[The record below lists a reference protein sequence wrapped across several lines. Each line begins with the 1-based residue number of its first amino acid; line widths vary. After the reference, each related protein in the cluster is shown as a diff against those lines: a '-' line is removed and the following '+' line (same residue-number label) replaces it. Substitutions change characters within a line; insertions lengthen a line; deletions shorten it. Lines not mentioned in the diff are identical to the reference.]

1 MGRLRPAVDVAVQID
16 LAPLVADVETAD
28 ADLTYTITT
37 PPANGDLTGTGPILT
52 YTPDPGFSGPDSFS
66 YQVTD
71 RGDPDNCTPVGP
83 ACSADLSST
92 IESIAITV
100 TAGHAHLSA

>member
-1 MGRLRPAVDVAVQID
+1 M
-16 LAPLVADVETAD
+16 ETDD
-28 ADLTYTITT
+28 ADLIYAITT
-37 PPANGDLTGTGPILT
+37 PPANGDLTGTGPIFT

-83 ACSADLSST
+83 ACSAALSST

-100 TAGHAHLSA
+100 TAEDARTDCDPGR